1 MKMAAPGTPAQT
13 GRLRAHFDDRMY
25 RTGYYLILG
34 TGASGLL
41 GVAFWALAARSYTAH
56 VVGISAAT
64 VSAIALVSGVCSL
77 GLSAVLVRYLP
88 VAGPHTRP
96 LVVRSY
102 ALTVLLSLLI
112 GVAVALTSSV
122 WSPSLGFLDE
132 GLWPLAFALSVAAMT
147 VFTLQDS
154 VLTGLQ
160 AARWIP
166 LENTL
171 YAVAKLVLL
180 VAVAGLL
187 PFAGPF
193 VAWNAP
199 LLPAILLV
207 NYLIFRRL
215 VPRMGGGGTGLK
227 RRQVLAMAAGNY
239 GGNLFGLLAN
249 MYLPI
254 LVANQTSASQAAYFY
269 VPWMISITV
278 ELVALNMMTSLTVEA
293 ALDMPRLRHLARR
306 ALRQSLRLVVPVAAL
321 TVLLAPLG
329 LLIFGRE
336 YADEGTTLLRL
347 LALGAIPNV
356 IAALGAGVARI
367 EHRGWIVSVIQ
378 GFQLVFVIALSAA
391 LLPSLGIEAVGIAWT
406 GCQFIL
412 AAALLATVL
421 RPVLF
426 GGGPGSEGGVAN
438 PAGGGAG

>member
-1 MKMAAPGTPAQT
+1 MATSTSRTTPR
-13 GRLRAHFDDRMY
+13 GRLRAHLDDRMY

-56 VVGISAAT
+56 VVGLSAAA

-88 VAGPHTRP
+88 IAGPSGRP
-96 LVVRSY
+96 LIVRSY
-102 ALTVLLSLLI
+102 ALTIALSVVVGGI
-112 GVAVALTSSV
+112 VALTTDI
-122 WSPSLGFLDE
+122 WSPSLGFLGE

-147 VFTLQDS
+147 TFTLEDS
-154 VLTGLQ
+154 VLTGLH
-160 AARWIP
+160 AAAWIP
-166 LENTL
+166 VENTL
-171 YAVAKLVLL
+171 YALAKLVLL

-193 VAWNAP
+193 VAWNLP
-199 LLPAILLV
+199 LIPAIVLI

-215 VPRMGGGGTGLK
+215 VPRLPDEGGLD
-227 RRQVLAMAAGNY
+227 RRKVIAMAAGNY
-239 GGNLFGLLAN
+239 GGNVLGLLGN

-254 LVANQTSASQAAYFY
+254 LVANRTSAAAAAYFY
-269 VPWMISITV
+269 VPWMISISV

-293 ALDMPRLRHLARR
+293 ALDMPSLRKLSRR
-306 ALRQSLRLVVPVAAL
+306 ALRQSMRLVVPVAAL
-321 TVLLAPLG
+321 TALLAPLG
-329 LLIFGRE
+329 LLLFGSE
-336 YADEGTTLLRL
+336 YSDEGTTLLRL

-367 EHRGWIVSVIQ
+367 EHRGWVVTAIQ
-378 GFQLVFVIALSAA
+378 GFQLVFVVSLSAV
-391 LLPSLGIEAVGIAWT
+391 LLPGVGIAGVGIAWT
-406 GCQFIL
+406 GCQLIL
-412 AAALLATVL
+412 AAVLLATIL

-426 GGGPGSEGGVAN
+426 STDGSGGV
-438 PAGGGAG
+438 PG

>member
-1 MKMAAPGTPAQT
+1 
-13 GRLRAHFDDRMY
+13 MY

-56 VVGISAAT
+56 VVGLSAAA

-88 VAGPHTRP
+88 VAGAATRP
-96 LVVRSY
+96 LILRSY
-102 ALTVLLSLLI
+102 VVTVALSLVI
-112 GVAVALTSSV
+112 GALVALTSDL
-122 WSPSLGFLDE
+122 WSPSMGFLSE
-132 GLWPLAFALSVAAMT
+132 GLWPLGFALAVAAMT
-147 VFTLQDS
+147 TFTLQDS
-154 VLTGLQ
+154 VLTGLHG
-160 AARWIP
+160 AAWIP

-199 LLPAILLV
+199 LIPAIVFV

-215 VPRMGGGGTGLK
+215 IPKMPIDGGLE
-227 RRQVLAMAAGNY
+227 RRKVIAMAAGNY
-239 GGNLFGLLAN
+239 GGNLFGLLGN

-254 LVANQTSASQAAYFY
+254 LVANQTSATEAAYFY
-269 VPWMISITV
+269 VPWMISISV

-293 ALDMPRLRHLARR
+293 ALDMPRLRQLSRR
-306 ALRQSLRLVVPVAAL
+306 ALTHSMRLVLPVAAL
-321 TVLLAPLG
+321 TALLAPYG
-329 LLIFGRE
+329 LLLFGSD
-336 YADEGTTLLRL
+336 YADEGTDLLRL

-356 IAALGAGVARI
+356 LVALGTGVARI
-367 EHRGWIVSVIQ
+367 EHRGWIVTAVQ
-378 GFQLVFVIALSAA
+378 GFQFVFVVALSAA
-391 LLPSLGIEAVGIAWT
+391 LLPGVGITAVGFAWT
-406 GCQFIL
+406 GCQFLL
-412 AAALLATVL
+412 AAALLATIL
-421 RPVLF
+421 RPLLL
-426 GGGPGSEGGVAN
+426 SERGVAD
-438 PAGGGAG
+438 AATGGR